1 MSFSPLSFAPSRCCR
16 TSSQTCPAYRIGSE
30 LDDIIRRLG
39 FLAKYAD
46 MAARPGMGVA
56 YLDGF
61 AGVLADVVE
70 DITDLR
76 DKVADGHGSDP
87 EQ

>member
-1 MSFSPLSFAPSRCCR
+1 MALNLT
-16 TSSQTCPAYRIGSE
+16 TSSGGWAFWPNTRAISGLNDSD
-30 LDDIIRRLG
+30 LIL
-39 FLAKYAD
+39 L
-46 MAARPGMGVA
+46 AARPGMGVA